1 MLRRLSDSDL
11 TFDHVL
17 QLEKAECTL
26 RDIEAHGRKVTSED
40 LNDFQTDIERLFH
53 SLQVDESYSTSV
65 KKQILSLP
73 NNPLNHRPLYASDKL
88 GFKERLKCLY
98 EVIRNKF

>member
-1 MLRRLSDSDL
+1 MLRGLSDSDL

-17 QLEKAECTL
+17 QLERAESTL
-26 RDIEAHGRKVTSED
+26 RVIEAPGRKVTSED
-40 LNDFQTDIERLFH
+40 LNDLQTDIGRLIY
-53 SLQVDESYSTSV
+53 SLQVDKSSSTSV

-73 NNPLNHRPLYASDKL
+73 NNPLNHRPLSASDKL

-98 EVIRNKF
+98 QVLKKHY